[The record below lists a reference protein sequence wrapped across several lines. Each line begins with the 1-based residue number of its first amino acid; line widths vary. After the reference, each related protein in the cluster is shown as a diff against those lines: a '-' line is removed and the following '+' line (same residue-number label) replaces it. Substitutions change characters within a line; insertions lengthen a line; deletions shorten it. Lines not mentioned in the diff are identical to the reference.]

1 MILVD
6 TSTWVDYLRA
16 GDAKLGRLL
25 REGRVLTHP
34 FVIGE
39 IALGV
44 FHQKPTVLTNLQR
57 LPATSIAGDVEILH
71 FIAAQSLSG
80 VGIGLVDAHLLAA
93 VFLTPGSSLWTRDNK
108 LFAAARRTGVAANI

>member
-6 TSTWVDYLRA
+6 TSIWEDYLRA

-44 FHQKPTVLTNLQR
+44 FDQKPTVLMNLQR
-57 LPATSIAGDVEILH
+57 LPATSIALPNRLPASE
-71 FIAAQSLSG
+71 SG
-80 VGIGLVDAHLLAA
+80 W
-93 VFLTPGSSLWTRDNK
+93 SM
-108 LFAAARRTGVAANI
+108 RTSWPPSF